1 MSKLENVDVVVIG
14 GGIAGL
20 SLAAEISATASVVV
34 IEAEPHWG
42 YHSTGRSAAVTIPS
56 SGGTVINH
64 LINSSLDFLS
74 TPPASLEVDSF
85 LAPRGQ
91 LLIATSRQEA
101 QMQAYLDRVQ
111 GVSECSVDEAMELVP
126 ILRRENIHRASI
138 EKSVQDIDVD
148 LLLQT
153 RLKTCRNNGTRFYQ
167 SNRITKLERQDSVWK
182 LAIDGG
188 EIQAPVIVNAA
199 GAWADE
205 VAGMAGI
212 QALGLTPCRRS
223 AALIQIPDNFNIAEW
238 PVFSSVLVDWYAKP
252 VSGKMMVS
260 PAEEIVVQPHDA
272 FVDDLVLAEGIDR
285 YQKMV
290 NVDVT
295 RVEHSWAG
303 LRTFTPDRIPVV
315 GYDPR
320 IDGFFWL
327 AGQGGYGIETS
338 PALSTLAAQLLT
350 REAISAQAQDICIA
364 LDPGRL
370 IM

>member
-1 MSKLENVDVVVIG
+1 
-14 GGIAGL
+14 
-20 SLAAEISATASVVV
+20 
-34 IEAEPHWG
+34 
-42 YHSTGRSAAVTIPS
+42 
-56 SGGTVINH
+56 
-64 LINSSLDFLS
+64 
-74 TPPASLEVDSF
+74 
-85 LAPRGQ
+85 
-91 LLIATSRQEA
+91 
-101 QMQAYLDRVQ
+101 
-111 GVSECSVDEAMELVP
+111 
-126 ILRRENIHRASI
+126 
-138 EKSVQDIDVD
+138 
-148 LLLQT
+148 
-153 RLKTCRNNGTRFYQ
+153 
-167 SNRITKLERQDSVWK
+167 
-182 LAIDGG
+182 
-188 EIQAPVIVNAA
+188 
-199 GAWADE
+199 
-205 VAGMAGI
+205 MAGI

-272 FVDDLVLAEGIDR
+272 FVDDLVLAKGIDR